1 MRELG
6 CRLNGIKDLS
16 PAGRGE
22 GEGGV
27 FAMKRLNHAKTVFD
41 VLKERGFIEKVT
53 DEEKLPE
60 ILKGKVT
67 CYIGFDP
74 TASSFH
80 VGNLVPIM
88 ALAHMQRHGH
98 RPISLVG
105 GGTGLVGDP
114 SGKDEMR
121 QILTYEEIAKNGE
134 AQKRQF
140 SRFLDFTND
149 KALLLNNADWL
160 TKLNYI
166 DFLRDIGVHFSV
178 NRMLAAESVKIRLES
193 GLSFIEFNYQLL
205 QAYDFWYQFKYYDCL
220 IQMGGSD
227 QWGNIVAGID
237 LIRRLEGKQAY
248 GITFPLIMTADGRKM
263 GKTEKGAVWLDPDRT
278 SPYEYYQFWINTDD
292 RDVKR
297 FLALFTFLPME
308 EIQEK
313 YGRLEGA
320 DLREVK
326 GELAYRATEIVHG
339 KEEAEKA
346 RNASR
351 AVFGSLR
358 AVESPDQA
366 KFEISQIP
374 QDDGI
379 PTVYVPA
386 EKLTEEIPAFK
397 LFSETTSL
405 CASGS
410 EARRL
415 IEQGGA
421 YINDKK
427 VDRFDDLIKLEDN
440 MRLRAGKKKFMRIK
454 VLDKILK

>member
-1 MRELG
+1 MVKTFKHE
-6 CRLNGIKDLS
+6 
-16 PAGRGE
+16 
-22 GEGGV
+22 
-27 FAMKRLNHAKTVFD
+27 KTVYD
-41 VLKERGFIEKVT
+41 VFIERGFIEKVT

-60 ILKGKVT
+60 ILEGKVT

-80 VGNLVPIM
+80 VGSLVPIM
-88 ALAHMQRHGH
+88 SLAHMQRHGH
-98 RPISLVG
+98 RPIALVG

-121 QILTYEEIAKNGE
+121 QILTYEEINKNAE

-140 SRFLDFTND
+140 ERFLDFSRGQ
-149 KALLLNNADWL
+149 ALLLNNADWL

-166 DFLRDIGVHFSV
+166 DFLRDVGVHFSV
-178 NRMLAAESVKIRLES
+178 NRMLATESVKIRLET

-205 QAYDFWYQFKYYDCL
+205 QAYDFWHLFKHWDCL

-263 GKTEKGAVWLDPDRT
+263 GKTEKGAVWLDAQRT

-308 EIQEK
+308 EVEE
-313 YGRLEGA
+313 YGELKGA
-320 DLREVK
+320 DIRKAKEI
-326 GELAYRATEIVHG
+326 LAFEATQIVHG
-339 KEEAEKA
+339 EEEAAKA
-346 RNASR
+346 KNASR
-351 AVFGSLR
+351 KVFGWGDFSITSIEMSGEAHQEDSMPTTLMKR
-358 AVESPDQA
+358 SE
-366 KFEISQIP
+366 FIE
-374 QDDGI
+374 GI
-379 PTVYVPA
+379 P
-386 EKLTEEIPAFK
+386 IFK
-397 LFSETTSL
+397 LFEKSGL
-405 CASGS
+405 CTSGS

-415 IEQGGA
+415 IEQGGG
-421 YINDKK
+421 YVNSRKVKK
-427 VDRFDDLIKLEDN
+427 FDEVIKGEDFN
-440 MRLRAGKKKFMRIK
+440 PNGTILLRAGKKKFHRIK
-454 VLDKILK
+454 ILDKE

>member
-1 MRELG
+1 MMMRRVEH
-6 CRLNGIKDLS
+6 
-16 PAGRGE
+16 E
-22 GEGGV
+22 
-27 FAMKRLNHAKTVFD
+27 KTVYA
-41 VLKERGFIEKVT
+41 VLAERGFIEQVT
-53 DEEKLPE
+53 DEGKLRE
-60 ILKGKVT
+60 LLRGKVT

-88 ALAHMQRHGH
+88 SLSHMQKHGH
-98 RPISLVG
+98 RPIALVG

-121 QILTYEEIAKNGE
+121 QILTYEEINKNAE
-134 AQKRQF
+134 MQKKQFAQ
-140 SRFLDFTND
+140 FLDFSED
-149 KALLLNNADWL
+149 SALLLNNADWL

-178 NRMLAAESVKIRLES
+178 NRMLATESVKIRLET

-205 QAYDFWYQFKYYDCL
+205 QAYDFWYQFKHYNCL

-248 GITFPLIMTADGRKM
+248 GVTFPLIMTADGKKM
-263 GKTEKGAVWLDPDRT
+263 GKTEKGAVWLDPQRT

-292 RDVKR
+292 RDVER

-308 EIQEK
+308 EVEE
-313 YGRLEGA
+313 YGKLKGA
-320 DLREVK
+320 DIRKAKEI
-326 GELAYRATEIVHG
+326 LAFEATKIVHG
-339 KEEAEKA
+339 EEAAERAQNDSRRVFGGKLSITDPLPSVYMEGHQEDSIPTTFIKKEE
-346 RNASR
+346 
-351 AVFGSLR
+351 FI
-358 AVESPDQA
+358 Q
-366 KFEISQIP
+366 
-374 QDDGI
+374 GI
-379 PTVYVPA
+379 P
-386 EKLTEEIPAFK
+386 IFK
-397 LFSETTSL
+397 LFETTSL

-421 YINDKK
+421 YLDKK
-427 VDRFDDLIKLEDN
+427 RVDKFDLLVTLDN
-440 MRLRAGKKKFMRIK
+440 FNENGEILLRAGKKKFHRIK
-454 VLDKILK
+454 MLDKS

>member
-1 MRELG
+1 
-6 CRLNGIKDLS
+6 
-16 PAGRGE
+16 
-22 GEGGV
+22 
-27 FAMKRLNHAKTVFD
+27 MKPVKHKKTVYD
-41 VLKERGFIEKVT
+41 VFIERGFIEKVT
-53 DEEKLPE
+53 DERNVPE
-60 ILKGKVT
+60 ILEGRVT

-98 RPISLVG
+98 RPIALVG

-121 QILTYEEIAKNGE
+121 QILTYEEINKNAE
-134 AQKRQF
+134 MQKKQF
-140 SRFLDFTND
+140 ARFIDFSEGR
-149 KALLLNNADWL
+149 ALLLNNADWL

-178 NRMLAAESVKIRLES
+178 NRMLAAESVKIRLET

-205 QAYDFWYQFKYYDCL
+205 QAYDFWYQFKHYDCL

-263 GKTEKGAVWLDPDRT
+263 GKTEKGAVWLDPQRT

-297 FLALFTFLPME
+297 FLALFTFLPLE
-308 EIQEK
+308 EIREK
-313 YGRLEGA
+313 YGKLEGA
-320 DLREVK
+320 DLRKAKEA
-326 GELAYRATEIVHG
+326 LAYEATEIVHG
-339 KEEAEKA
+339 EEEAENA
-346 RNASR
+346 RNSSR
-351 AVFGSLR
+351 RIFGSGQVTLPPLKVYGE
-358 AVESPDQA
+358 AHQEDSIPTTFMKKKEFVE
-366 KFEISQIP
+366 
-374 QDDGI
+374 GI
-379 PTVYVPA
+379 P
-386 EKLTEEIPAFK
+386 IFK
-397 LFSETTSL
+397 LFEKTGL

-415 IEQGGA
+415 IEQGGG
-421 YINDKK
+421 YLNSEK
-427 VDRFDDLIKLEDN
+427 VSKFDFLVGLGDFSGQDEIL
-440 MRLRAGKKKFMRIK
+440 LRAGKKKFHRIK
-454 VLDKILK
+454 VLDKI

>member
-1 MRELG
+1 MG
-6 CRLNGIKDLS
+6 
-16 PAGRGE
+16 GRGSQ
-22 GEGGV
+22 
-27 FAMKRLNHAKTVFD
+27 TVFD
-41 VLKERGFIEKVT
+41 VFVERGFIDQVT
-53 DEEKLPE
+53 DEKRIPE
-60 ILKGKVT
+60 LLEGSVT

-88 ALAHMQRHGH
+88 SLAHMQRHGH
-98 RPISLVG
+98 RPIALVG

-121 QILTYEEIAKNGE
+121 QILTYEEINRNAE

-140 SRFLDFTND
+140 SRFLDFSNHR
-149 KALLLNNADWL
+149 ALLLNNADWL
-160 TKLNYI
+160 TQLNYI

-178 NRMLAAESVKIRLES
+178 NRMLAAESIKIRLET

-205 QAYDFWYQFKYYDCL
+205 QAYDFWHLFKHYDCL

-263 GKTEKGAVWLDPDRT
+263 GKTEKGAVWLDPERT

-308 EIQEK
+308 EIEE
-313 YGRLEGA
+313 YGKLKGA
-320 DLREVK
+320 EIRKAKEV
-326 GELAYRATEIVHG
+326 LAFEATKIVHG
-339 KEEAEKA
+339 EEEALKAKLASKALFSKEESDGGA
-346 RNASR
+346 
-351 AVFGSLR
+351 
-358 AVESPDQA
+358 
-366 KFEISQIP
+366 IP
-374 QDDGI
+374 TTYLNKSEFIKGI
-379 PTVYVPA
+379 P
-386 EKLTEEIPAFK
+386 IFK
-397 LFSETTSL
+397 LFEAGHLST
-405 CASGS
+405 SGS

-415 IEQGGA
+415 IEQGGG
-421 YINDKK
+421 YLNEKRIE
-427 VDRFDDLIKLEDN
+427 RFDQIVTLEDFN
-440 MRLRAGKKKFMRIK
+440 EKGELLLRAGKKKFHRIK
-454 VLDKILK
+454 ILDNK

>member
-1 MRELG
+1 MRQ
-6 CRLNGIKDLS
+6 IDD
-16 PAGRGE
+16 
-22 GEGGV
+22 
-27 FAMKRLNHAKTVFD
+27 KTVYEVF
-41 VLKERGFIEKVT
+41 KERGFIEQVT
-53 DEEKLPE
+53 DEEKIPE
-60 ILKGKVT
+60 LLEGKVT

-80 VGNLVPIM
+80 VGSLVPIM

-98 RPISLVG
+98 RPITLVG

-114 SGKDEMR
+114 SGKQEMR
-121 QILTYEEIAKNGE
+121 QILTYEDIRQNAE

-140 SRFLDFTND
+140 ALFLDFSGD
-149 KALLLNNADWL
+149 QALLLNNADWL

-178 NRMLAAESVKIRLES
+178 NRMLAAESVKLRMET

-205 QAYDFWYQFKYYDCL
+205 QAYDFWHLFKYYDCL

-227 QWGNIVAGID
+227 QWGNIVAGTD

-248 GITFPLIMTADGRKM
+248 GMTFPLIMTADGRKM
-263 GKTEKGAVWLDPDRT
+263 GKTEKGAVWLDAQRT
-278 SPYEYYQFWINTDD
+278 SSYDYYQFWINTDD

-308 EIQEK
+308 EIEEYRK
-313 YGRLEGA
+313 LEGA
-320 DLREVK
+320 DLRRAKEV
-326 GELAYRATEIVHG
+326 LAFEATKIVHG
-339 KEEAEKA
+339 EEEAEKA

-351 AVFGSLR
+351 NVFGSLR
-358 AVESPDQA
+358 AVDPLDRA

-374 QDDGI
+374 QDDGV
-379 PTVYVPA
+379 PTVYLPA
-386 EKLTEEIPAFK
+386 EKFKEEIPAFK
-397 LFSETTSL
+397 LFFETATL
-405 CASGS
+405 AGSGS

-421 YINDKK
+421 YINNKK
-427 VDRFDDLIKLEDN
+427 VERFDELIKLEDN
-440 MRLRAGKKKFMRIK
+440 MLLRAGKKKYKKIK
-454 VLDKILK
+454 KMTKK

>member
-1 MRELG
+1 MVRTFKHPTVYE
-6 CRLNGIKDLS
+6 
-16 PAGRGE
+16 
-22 GEGGV
+22 V
-27 FAMKRLNHAKTVFD
+27 FI
-41 VLKERGFIEKVT
+41 ERGFIEKAT
-53 DEEKLPE
+53 DEEKVPE
-60 ILKGKVT
+60 ILEGKVT

-88 ALAHMQRHGH
+88 SLAHMQRHGH
-98 RPISLVG
+98 QPIALVG

-121 QILTYEEIAKNGE
+121 QILTYEEITKNAE
-134 AQKRQF
+134 AQKKQF
-140 SRFLDFTND
+140 ARFLDFSED

-178 NRMLAAESVKIRLES
+178 NRMLATESVKIRLET

-205 QAYDFWYQFKYYDCL
+205 QAYDFWYLFKHHNCL

-263 GKTEKGAVWLDPDRT
+263 GKTEKGAVWLDPQRT

-292 RDVKR
+292 RDVER
-297 FLALFTFLPME
+297 FLALFTFLPKE
-308 EIQEK
+308 EVEG
-313 YGRLEGA
+313 YGKLKGA
-320 DLREVK
+320 DLRKAKEILSF
-326 GELAYRATEIVHG
+326 EATKIVHG
-339 KEEAEKA
+339 EEEAEKA
-346 RNASR
+346 RSASR
-351 AVFGSLR
+351 TLFISVSDSISMQGSVT
-358 AVESPDQA
+358 AKVNVEDSIPTTFMDKQ
-366 KFEISQIP
+366 KFIE
-374 QDDGI
+374 GI
-379 PTVYVPA
+379 PV
-386 EKLTEEIPAFK
+386 FK
-397 LFSETTSL
+397 LFETTSL
-405 CASGS
+405 CTSGS

-421 YINDKK
+421 YVNSEKVKK
-427 VDRFDDLIKLEDN
+427 FDELIKPEDFDQN
-440 MRLRAGKKKFMRIK
+440 GTVLLRAGKKKFHRIK
-454 VLDKILK
+454 IVEKS

>member
-1 MRELG
+1 MMVRRVEH
-6 CRLNGIKDLS
+6 
-16 PAGRGE
+16 E
-22 GEGGV
+22 
-27 FAMKRLNHAKTVFD
+27 KTVYD
-41 VLKERGFIEKVT
+41 VFQERGFIEKVT
-53 DEEKLPE
+53 DEEKVPR
-60 ILKGKVT
+60 ILKGTVT

-88 ALAHMQRHGH
+88 SLAHMQRDGNQ
-98 RPISLVG
+98 PIALVG

-121 QILTYEEIAKNGE
+121 QILTYEEIAKNAE
-134 AQKRQF
+134 AQKEQF
-140 SRFLDFTND
+140 SRFLDFSED

-160 TKLNYI
+160 TRLNYI

-178 NRMLAAESVKIRLES
+178 NRMLAAESVKIRLET

-205 QAYDFWYQFKYYDCL
+205 QAYDFWYLFRHHNCL

-248 GITFPLIMTADGRKM
+248 GITFPLIMTADGKKM
-263 GKTEKGAVWLDPDRT
+263 GKTEKGAVWLDPQRT

-308 EIQEK
+308 DVEK

-320 DLREVK
+320 EIRKAKEI
-326 GELAYRATEIVHG
+326 LAVEATKIVHG
-339 KEEAEKA
+339 EKEAEKA
-346 RNASR
+346 RSASR
-351 AVFGSLR
+351 ALFISVSDSMSMQGS
-358 AVESPDQA
+358 VTA
-366 KFEISQIP
+366 KVDAEDSIP
-374 QDDGI
+374 TTIMDKQKFIEGI
-379 PTVYVPA
+379 P
-386 EKLTEEIPAFK
+386 IFK
-397 LFSETTSL
+397 LFEKTSL
-405 CASGS
+405 CPSGS

-415 IEQGGA
+415 IEHGGG
-421 YINDKK
+421 YLNNKK
-427 VDRFDDLIKLEDN
+427 VDKFDLLIRLDDFSGKDEIL
-440 MRLRAGKKKFMRIK
+440 LRAGKKKFHRIK
-454 VLDKILK
+454 IVEKS

>member
-1 MRELG
+1 MLEIA
-6 CRLNGIKDLS
+6 N
-16 PAGRGE
+16 
-22 GEGGV
+22 
-27 FAMKRLNHAKTVFD
+27 KTVYE
-41 VLKERGFIEKVT
+41 VLQKRGFIDRVT
-53 DEEKLPE
+53 DEEKIYDL
-60 ILKGKVT
+60 LKGKVT

-98 RPISLVG
+98 RPIALVG

-121 QILTYEEIAKNGE
+121 QILTYEEITRNAE
-134 AQKRQF
+134 AQKEQF
-140 SRFLDFTND
+140 SRILDFSED
-149 KALLLNNADWL
+149 RALLLNNAEWL

-178 NRMLAAESVKIRLES
+178 NRMLSAESVKIRLET

-205 QAYDFWYQFKYYDCL
+205 QAYDFWYLFKHYNCL

-263 GKTEKGAVWLDPDRT
+263 GKTEKGAIWLDPKRT

-297 FLALFTFLPME
+297 FLTLFTFLPME
-308 EIQEK
+308 EVEE
-313 YGRLEGA
+313 YGKLRGA
-320 DLREVK
+320 DLRRAKEV
-326 GELAYRATEIVHG
+326 LAFETTKIIHG
-339 KEEAEKA
+339 KEEAERA
-346 RNASR
+346 REASKKI
-351 AVFGSLR
+351 FGR
-358 AVESPDQA
+358 EES
-366 KFEISQIP
+366 KISSMETGGEVRTFSS
-374 QDDGI
+374 DDAI
-379 PTVYVPA
+379 PTTYIPI
-386 EKLTEEIPAFK
+386 EKSYQEIPAFK

-405 CASGS
+405 CGSGS

-421 YINDKK
+421 YINHKRIIK
-427 VDRFDDLIKLEDN
+427 FDDPIRLGDFYKEGGVL
-440 MRLRAGKKKFMRIK
+440 LRAGKKKYHRIK
-454 VLDKILK
+454 ILDKRE